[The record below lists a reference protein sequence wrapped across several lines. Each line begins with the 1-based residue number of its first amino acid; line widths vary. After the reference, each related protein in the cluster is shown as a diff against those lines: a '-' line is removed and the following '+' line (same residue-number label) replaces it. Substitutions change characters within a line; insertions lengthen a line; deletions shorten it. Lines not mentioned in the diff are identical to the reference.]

1 MEGRCLW
8 IKKPFSVK
16 KEDARINLSNKGIK
30 IVGKKIAI
38 DGKTYLKG
46 KAIKNN

>member
-46 KAIKNN
+46 KAIKK